1 MVLELLGAVVVIA
14 TIWAALQLEGIPSC
28 DCAGEGSAPDTG
40 IGIPL
45 PPAAGTRVSARSS
58 SFLRPA
64 EVKQRSA

>member
-45 PPAAGTRVSARSS
+45 PPAAGTCQRALVLVPSAR
-58 SFLRPA
+58 
-64 EVKQRSA
+64 